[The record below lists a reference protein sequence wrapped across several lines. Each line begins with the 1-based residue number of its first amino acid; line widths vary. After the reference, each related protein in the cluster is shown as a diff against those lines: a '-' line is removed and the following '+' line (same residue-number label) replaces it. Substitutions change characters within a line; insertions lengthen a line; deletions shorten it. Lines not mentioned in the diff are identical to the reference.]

1 MATPVRKETIHA
13 GGLEIGIYTTDYRN
27 EYISLTDIAKYRS
40 IDPRVTIHNW
50 LRGRDIVEFLGLWEM
65 LHNPGFKR
73 IEFDTFKENAGTNA
87 FVFSIKDWTEKLGA
101 IGLLTKSGR
110 YGGGIYAHTD
120 IAFEFASWISPEF
133 KLYIIKDYQRLKYD
147 ENSRL
152 SLSWNL
158 NREIAKLN
166 YRIHTDAIK
175 QNLIPQDLTPEQISF
190 TYANEADL
198 INVALFGM
206 TAKQWREANP
216 DIQGNMRDQA
226 SLKQLLV
233 LANMESYNALL
244 IEQKKEQAE
253 RLVMLRELAVR
264 QMQTLSNISMEK
276 LPRLPGE
283 M

>member
-1 MATPVRKETIHA
+1 MPAAVKKGTIHA
-13 GGLEIGIYTTDYRN
+13 DGLDIGIYTTDYRN

-50 LRGRDIVEFLGLWEM
+50 LRGRDIVEFLGLWEV

-175 QNLIPQDLTPEQISF
+175 ENLLPPDLTPEQISC
-190 TYANEADL
+190 TYASEADV

-216 DIQGNMRDQA
+216 GEKGNMRDYA
-226 SLKQLLV
+226 RLNQLLV

-253 RLVMLRELAVR
+253 RLTLLRELAVR
-264 QMQTLSNISMEK
+264 QMKTLSGISLEK
-276 LPRLPGE
+276 LPRLTEE

>member
-1 MATPVRKETIHA
+1 MPAAVKRGTIHA
-13 GGLEIGIYTTDYRN
+13 GGLDIGIYTTDYRN

-50 LRGRDIVEFLGLWEM
+50 LRGRDIVEFLGLWEV

-110 YGGGIYAHTD
+110 YGGGIYAHAD

-166 YRIHTDAIK
+166 YWIHTDAIK
-175 QNLIPQDLTPEQISF
+175 ENLLPPDLTPEQISC

-206 TAKQWREANP
+206 TAKQWREANSGVK
-216 DIQGNMRDQA
+216 GNMRDYA
-226 SLKQLLV
+226 SLNQLLV

-244 IEQKKEQAE
+244 IEQKKQQAE
-253 RLVMLRELAVR
+253 RLTLLRELAVR
-264 QMQTLSNISMEK
+264 QMKTLSGISLEK
-276 LPRLPGE
+276 LPRLTEE

>member
-1 MATPVRKETIHA
+1 MPAAVKKGTIHA
-13 GGLEIGIYTTDYRN
+13 DGLDIGIYTTDYRN

-50 LRGRDIVEFLGLWEM
+50 LRGRDIVEFLGLWEV

-110 YGGGIYAHTD
+110 YGGGIYAHAD

-166 YRIHTDAIK
+166 YHIHTDVIK
-175 QNLIPQDLTPEQISF
+175 QNLLPPDLTPEQISC
-190 TYANEADL
+190 TYASEADV

-216 DIQGNMRDQA
+216 GEKGNMRDYA
-226 SLKQLLV
+226 SLNQLLV

-253 RLVMLRELAVR
+253 RLTLLRELAVR
-264 QMQTLSNISMEK
+264 QMKTLSGISLEK
-276 LPRLPGE
+276 LPRLTEE

>member
-1 MATPVRKETIHA
+1 MPAAVKRGTIHA
-13 GGLEIGIYTTDYRN
+13 GGLDIGICTTDYRN

-50 LRGRDIVEFLGLWEM
+50 LRGRDIVEFLGLWEV

-101 IGLLTKSGR
+101 IGLLTKAGR

-175 QNLIPQDLTPEQISF
+175 ENLLPPDLTPEQISC
-190 TYANEADL
+190 TYASEADV

-216 DIQGNMRDQA
+216 GEKGNMRDYA
-226 SLKQLLV
+226 SLNQLLV

-244 IEQKKEQAE
+244 IEQKKQQAE
-253 RLVMLRELAVR
+253 RLKLLRELAVR
-264 QMQTLSNISMEK
+264 QMKILSGISLEK
-276 LPRLPGE
+276 LPRLTEE